1 MGVSALNRLVEKV
14 DASKYD
20 IIIMPGCGIKKENLK
35 DIVKHSGA
43 VEFHASASVFENV
56 PVYLNKNCSM
66 GTQDEKAFVVDQKTV
81 AYMATVVKCLNMD
94 GKPAVVP
101 DWVKVDAKAT

>member
-1 MGVSALNRLVEKV
+1 MGVCALNRLVEKV

-43 VEFHASASVFENV
+43 VEFHASASVFEDV

-94 GKPAVVP
+94 GKPAGVP
-101 DWVKVDAKAT
+101 DWV